1 MAGEKKTREQ
11 IAKEFNEAFDF
22 NFGDAIDNAL
32 EGARML
38 NTAFGQTKER
48 MTEMMQAVSNSVPGI
63 TALGG
68 KIDDVFETL
77 QQVSVATKRNVIA
90 SEDQVRSLY
99 AVSKVMDETV
109 QSIVTE
115 FTDVGVQFAQ
125 IGKQVQVSVD
135 YIRSVGLNTK
145 DIMMDVTRQF
155 DNLNRFNFA
164 NGVEGLTKMASQ
176 AATFRFNMNDTFTI
190 MEKSLSPDGAIELAS
205 TFQRMGVAAG
215 DLVDPFQLMNKS
227 LNDPEGLQKSL
238 IEMTKKYAEFDEK
251 TKTFKMNPAG
261 ILQLREI
268 AKETNTSYD
277 NLAKSALA
285 GANLDRV
292 FKQLSPNLKFDK
304 EEDRM
309 LLGNIAKMNEGGEYE
324 VNIKEG
330 GQDKTVK
337 LTELTNEQL
346 KELLKQQKEAPKSIE
361 DIAKAQLSAT
371 NSILAD
377 VTAMKDKIV
386 YGFTGADQIRNLTA
400 NVTKFATDA
409 TSIINKA
416 VPGSSEISAGVT
428 GVISQVQKL
437 FSEIGPNMDPDK
449 MKASI
454 TEIEKTF
461 DKLESGASGR
471 VKDALLEIEQ
481 KFEKTFNVDLLSKIG
496 KISPEMSKQIEA
508 LKAGKENIQ
517 STSRTYKYDMS
528 GTVNVKVDSV
538 PGVSTQQ
545 LQAYVDSPDFKQK
558 IYNMLLNMD
567 DVQKAKLLKN
577 SSGK

>member
-1 MAGEKKTREQ
+1 MTGEEESKESLKNR
-11 IAKEFNEAFDF
+11 AKEAVDFDF
-22 NFGDAIDNAL
+22 VKAIDNAM
-32 EGARML
+32 EGARKL
-38 NTAFGQTKER
+38 NAAFGQTRER

-68 KIDDVFETL
+68 KITDVFETL
-77 QQVSVATKRNVIA
+77 EGVSLATKRNVIA

-99 AVSKVMDETV
+99 AVSKVMGDSV
-109 QSIVTE
+109 QNIVSE

-125 IGKQVQVSVD
+125 VGEQVQTSVN
-135 YIRSVGLNTK
+135 YIRSVGLNAK
-145 DIMMDVTRQF
+145 DIMGDVSRQM
-155 DNLNRFNFA
+155 DNLNKFNFA
-164 NGVEGLTKMASQ
+164 GGVEGLTKMAAQ
-176 AATFRFNMNDTFTI
+176 AATFRFNMSETFALA
-190 MEKSLSPDGAIELAS
+190 EKALSPDGAIELAS
-205 TFQRMGVAAG
+205 AFQRMGVASG

-238 IEMTKKYAEFDEK
+238 IDMTKQYTEFDEK
-251 TKTFKMNPAG
+251 TKTFKINPAG
-261 ILQLREI
+261 MLQLRELSNQ
-268 AKETNTSYD
+268 TGLSYE
-277 NLAKSALA
+277 NLSKSALA
-285 GANLDRV
+285 AANMDKA
-292 FKQLSPNLKFDK
+292 FKQLSPNLKFDN

-309 LLGNIAKMNEGGEYE
+309 LLGNISKMGKGGEYE
-324 VNIKEG
+324 VNIKEDG
-330 GQDKTVK
+330 KDKTVK
-337 LTELTNEQL
+337 LAELNNDQL
-346 KELLKQQKEAPKSIE
+346 KELLKQQKEAPKSLE
-361 DIAKAQLSAT
+361 DVAKSQLSAT
-371 NSILAD
+371 ESMLAD
-377 VTAMKDKIV
+377 VTAIKDKIV

-400 NVTKFATDA
+400 NVSNFARDA

-416 VPGSSEISAGVT
+416 VPGSSEISTGVT

-508 LKAGKENIQ
+508 LKAGKENIEK
-517 STSRTYKYDMS
+517 TSASYKYDMS
-528 GTVNVKVDSV
+528 GTVNVKVDAV

-545 LQAYVDSPDFKQK
+545 LQAYVDSQDFKQK

-567 DVQKAKLLKN
+567 PNTKAKWINNK
-577 SSGK
+577 